1 MKHYKIGE
9 TLHAFR
15 TKNGMTIKQ
24 LSEKTGLSTAL
35 ISEMERGIGNPTLAV
50 LETLADTM
58 GISLAMLLERDISN
72 ASLVRRKADRAQNE
86 EGVYDVLAVSPVRSR
101 MELELMEL
109 LPGRQ
114 NPESGMSI
122 HPAYEEIAYVI
133 DGQVQVLFEQEE
145 DGFFTG
151 HIPEYCLVKAKGE
164 NLHNEVLPVKITGF
178 EGETL
183 LGEVMA

>member
-9 TLHAFR
+9 TLHAYR
-15 TKNGMTIKQ
+15 TKNAMTIKQ

-35 ISEMERGIGNPTLAV
+35 ISEMERDIGNPTLSV

-72 ASLVRRKADRAQNE
+72 ASLVRRKADRIQNK

-133 DGQVQVLFEQEE
+133 DGEVRVLFEQEE
-145 DGFFTG
+145 ILLYVGDSLRILPGRRHLFRNDGAEITRVLF
-151 HIPEYCLVKAKGE
+151 AQDR
-164 NLHNEVLPVKITGF
+164 NL
-178 EGETL
+178 
-183 LGEVMA
+183 